1 MFEVNIGHELEK
13 LTARQNPIKKTVKI
27 LIDDPTYLSI
37 ITKFK
42 TSEIT
47 TDFIL
52 LDYEKCLNRNDY
64 LKKHYNKILSQ
75 FWMIAETGQGDE
87 WFISIDNKLVY
98 FYDHNLG
105 EYTEE
110 NFTTLDVVFVDFLKL
125 NFLIKEL
132 EDLIEKDFDKDTL
145 KEKFIKSV
153 NEIEGGLYEKYPYK
167 YF

>member
-1 MFEVNIGHELEK
+1 MFEINLLNEIGK
-13 LTARQNPIKKTVKI
+13 LSPRSNAIKSFDKI
-27 LIDDPTYLSI
+27 PFDDQAYLNF
-37 ITKFK
+37 ITQFK
-42 TSEIT
+42 TTEIT
-47 TDFIL
+47 PDFIL

-64 LKKHYNKILSQ
+64 LKKHYKKISSQ

-87 WFISIDNKLVY
+87 WFINIDNKLVY

-105 EYTEE
+105 EYAEE
-110 NFTTLDVVFVDFLKL
+110 NFTTLDVVFEDFLRL

-145 KEKFIKSV
+145 KENFIKAV
-153 NEIEGGLYEKYPYK
+153 NEIERGLYQKYPYR